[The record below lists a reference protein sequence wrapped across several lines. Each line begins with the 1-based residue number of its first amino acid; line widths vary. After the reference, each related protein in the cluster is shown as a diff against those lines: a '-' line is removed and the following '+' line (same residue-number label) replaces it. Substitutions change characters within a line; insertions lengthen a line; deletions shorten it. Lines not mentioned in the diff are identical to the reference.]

1 MVDDDP
7 DIVRVVTAVLAAA
20 GHGSP
25 AIATTAADALR
36 ADPADLV
43 LLDLQLPDAPG
54 LDVLA
59 TLRARPAPPAI
70 VVITAHGSEDAAAQA
85 LRLGAD
91 DYLVKDAALR
101 DHLPKVVERQRRNL
115 ALRDALAAA
124 ERDLVAAER
133 LAAIGQVT
141 VSLHHALNNPLMAA
155 SAEVELLLRGGGL
168 TPDQREGLENV
179 RASLARIAEAVRGA
193 AEMQAAPVVDYLEGS
208 MEMIDLSA
216 PPPTPRA
223 ASRGIALVSA
233 ADAALGR
240 ILGHLLGHAG
250 FAVELCDPKDCAARL
265 APGRPPVRAVVLQ
278 AGTIEPALLPAP
290 STTGPLVVVVGPAA
304 GLRPFEGR
312 ADVLAAVPFDP
323 GIVVQQVIARLEGEG
338 GGRADR

>member
-7 DIVRVVTAVLAAA
+7 AIVRVVSAVLAAA

-25 AIATTAADALR
+25 AVATTAADALT
-36 ADPADLV
+36 AAPADLV
-43 LLDLQLPDAPG
+43 LLDLQLPDASG

-59 TLRARPAPPAI
+59 TLRARPSPPAI
-70 VVITAHGSEDAAAQA
+70 VVITAHGSEAAAVQA

-101 DHLPKVVERQRRNL
+101 DLLPQVVERRRRDL
-115 ALRDALAAA
+115 ALRGALAAA

-155 SAEVELLLRGGGL
+155 SAEVELLLRGPGL
-168 TPDQREGLENV
+168 APDQREALENV

-216 PPPTPRA
+216 PSPTPRTA
-223 ASRGIALVSA
+223 GRGIALVSA

-250 FAVELCDPKDCAARL
+250 FAVEMCDPKDCGARL
-265 APGRPPVRAVVLQ
+265 APGRTPVSAVVLQ
-278 AGTIEPALLPAP
+278 AGTVEVGRLPAP
-290 STTGPLVVVVGPAA
+290 TGAGPLVVVVGPAA
-304 GLRPFEGR
+304 GLRPFEGK
-312 ADVLAAVPFDP
+312 ADLLVTVPFDP
-323 GIVVQQVIARLEGEG
+323 GVVVQQVIARLEGDG
-338 GGRADR
+338 GGTVRG

>member
-7 DIVRVVTAVLAAA
+7 AIVRVVTAVLAAA

-25 AIATTAADALR
+25 SVAATAADALT
-36 ADPADLV
+36 AGPADLV
-43 LLDLQLPDAPG
+43 LLDLQLPDASG

-70 VVITAHGSEDAAAQA
+70 VVITAHGSETAAVQA

-91 DYLVKDAALR
+91 DYLVKDAAIR
-101 DHLPKVVERQRRNL
+101 DLLPQVVERQRRNL
-115 ALRDALAAA
+115 ALRGALAAA

-168 TPDQREGLENV
+168 SPDQREALGNV

-208 MEMIDLSA
+208 MEMIDLAA
-216 PPPTPRA
+216 PAPASRPP
-223 ASRGIALVSA
+223 SRGIALVSA

-240 ILGHLLGHAG
+240 LLGHLLGHAG
-250 FAVELCDPKDCAARL
+250 FVVEPCDPKDCHERL
-265 APGRPPVRAVVLQ
+265 STGRPPVRAVVVQ
-278 AGTIEPALLPAP
+278 AGVLDVERLPAP
-290 STTGPLVVVVGPAA
+290 SPTRPLLVVVGPAVA
-304 GLRPFEGR
+304 LRSFQGR
-312 ADVLAAVPFDP
+312 ADLLVAVPFDP
-323 GIVVQQVIARLEGEG
+323 GVVVQQVIARLEGEG
-338 GGRADR
+338 GGAERR